1 MKRTSFALALLTLPV
16 AAGAETPTARPGES
30 AVIAATC
37 ADLRDEV
44 RAIRP
49 ECQPQRD
56 LRPVKP
62 VQRPFVFADS
72 PTGERSVRR
81 IVELPW
87 LIGVYN

>member
-1 MKRTSFALALLTLPV
+1 MKQTALALALLALPV
-16 AAGAETPTARPGES
+16 AAGAETPTSRPGES

-44 RAIRP
+44 RAVRP
-49 ECQPQRD
+49 ECQPPRA
-56 LRPVKP
+56 LPVLKP
-62 VQRPFVFADS
+62 PRALIFADS
-72 PTGERSVRR
+72 PVSERPVRR

>member
-1 MKRTSFALALLTLPV
+1 MKRTSFALALMALPA
-16 AAGAETPTARPGES
+16 AAGAETPTSRPGES

-44 RAIRP
+44 RAARP

-62 VQRPFVFADS
+62 PRIFVFADS
-72 PTGERSVRR
+72 PVGERPARR

>member
-1 MKRTSFALALLTLPV
+1 MKRRFFALVLLAFPV
-16 AAGAETPTARPGES
+16 AAGAETPPARPDES
-30 AVIAATC
+30 AVISATC

-44 RAIRP
+44 RAARP

-56 LRPVKP
+56 LRPVKSP
-62 VQRPFVFADS
+62 RVFVFSDS
-72 PTGERSVRR
+72 PLDERPARR

>member
-1 MKRTSFALALLTLPV
+1 MKRTSFALALMALPV
-16 AAGAETPTARPGES
+16 AAGAETPTSRPGES

-44 RAIRP
+44 RAARP

-62 VQRPFVFADS
+62 PRIFVFADS
-72 PTGERSVRR
+72 PVGERPARR